1 MSADVPES
9 AALAPHAPVAA
20 LRVDRSAR
28 PAPHTRIR
36 RAPPLVVLCAPALA
50 LVAGCAIG
58 SRAPDVPDVSAAGAG
73 PPAVAREFRGVWVA
87 TVANIDWP
95 SVPGL
100 SVDSQKAELV
110 AILDCAVELRLN
122 AVIFQ
127 VRTAAD
133 ALYPSEHEPWS
144 EYLTGTMGQAPE
156 PFYDPLAFAVEAA
169 HMRGL
174 ELHAWFN
181 PYRARHPSSRS
192 PVSADHI
199 SVTRPEIVRTYGTHL
214 WMDPGEPA
222 VQDHTMAVVLDV
234 LRRYDVDGIHLDDYF
249 YPYRERAS
257 TGAEIPF
264 PDDASWSRYVA
275 AGGTLSRGDWR
286 RQNVDRLIEQL
297 NREIHEIKPWVKFGV
312 SPIGI
317 WRPGHPPAPEACCF
331 DAYEQIY
338 ADARRWFAEGWVDYF
353 VPQLYRPM
361 ADTLMNYGVMLG
373 WWAEQNARDRHLYV
387 GMIPSRVRTAQRPD
401 GWPPDEII
409 GQIYVARG
417 HRGALGHVH
426 FSARALMRDELGAHL
441 ARTVYRY
448 PALVPAAPWLDGTAP
463 GTPRV
468 TLAPGSAHDGVTL
481 ALAAGAG
488 DAPRLWVVRARYG
501 EDWTV
506 ELVPAAR
513 TTVELTGPAPL
524 REVVVSAVDRGG
536 NEGPAVMLRTRVG
549 PALPNGAEDMS
560 R

>member
-1 MSADVPES
+1 MTAGVPES
-9 AALAPHAPVAA
+9 PVLAPHAPVAV
-20 LRVDRSAR
+20 LRFDRSDR
-28 PAPHTRIR
+28 SPSHTRLR
-36 RAPPLVVLCAPALA
+36 RLSLLAVLCAPALTLA
-50 LVAGCAIG
+50 AGCASSARGPDG
-58 SRAPDVPDVSAAGAG
+58 SDAAAA

-87 TVANIDWP
+87 TVGNIDWP

-100 SVDSQKAELV
+100 PVDSQKAELV
-110 AILDCAVELRLN
+110 AILDRAVELRLN

-133 ALYPSEHEPWS
+133 ALYASEHEPWS
-144 EYLTGTMGQAPE
+144 EYLTGTMGRAPE

-169 HMRGL
+169 HVRGL

-192 PVSADHI
+192 PTSADHI

-222 VQDHTMAVVLDV
+222 VQDHTIAVVLDV
-234 LRRYDVDGIHLDDYF
+234 VRRYDVDGIHLDDYF
-249 YPYRERAS
+249 YPYRERDS

-275 AGGTLSRGDWR
+275 AAGMLSRSDWR
-286 RQNVDRLIEQL
+286 RQNVDRLIERL
-297 NREIHEIKPWVKFGV
+297 NGQIHEIKPWVKFGV

-373 WWAEQNARDRHLYV
+373 WWAEQNAHDRHLYV

-401 GWPPDEII
+401 GWPPDEIV

-426 FSARALMRDELGAHL
+426 FSARALMRDTLGALL

-448 PALVPAAPWLDGTAP
+448 PALMPPAPWLDRTPPGAP
-463 GTPRV
+463 
-468 TLAPGSAHDGVTL
+468 SAT
-481 ALAAGAG
+481 LAAGSAPDGATLVLAAG
-488 DAPRLWVVRARYG
+488 TDRKSVV
-501 EDWTV
+501 
-506 ELVPAAR
+506 
-513 TTVELTGPAPL
+513 
-524 REVVVSAVDRGG
+524 
-536 NEGPAVMLRTRVG
+536 
-549 PALPNGAEDMS
+549 
-560 R
+560 